1 VPRFPSHRIVAL
13 TLLIVLAG
21 ARIQTGLLRL
31 PFMDRAFLERH
42 FAELPDR
49 GWGDFPA
56 FLAGVRV
63 QTRPGDSIALMVPAR
78 HWEGG
83 YSYAFYRASYLLA
96 GRQVVPLVQPDDRV
110 AMGNLGAAT
119 YLAAWRMPPIAGHP
133 IVWRGHG
140 GVLVKR

>member
-1 VPRFPSHRIVAL
+1 VPRFPTHRIVAL
-13 TLLIVLAG
+13 TLLILLAA
-21 ARIQTGLLRL
+21 ARVQPGLLKL

-49 GWGDFPA
+49 GWDGFPA
-56 FLAGVRV
+56 FIAGVRA
-63 QTRPGDSIALMVPAR
+63 QTRPGDKIALIVPPR
-78 HWEGG
+78 HWNEG

-96 GRQVVPLVQPDDRV
+96 GRQVVPLVQPDDRM

-133 IVWRGHG
+133 IVWQGHG
-140 GVLVKR
+140 GVLVRR